1 MKNQIQ
7 HQYSVNETTLLLPF
21 LLDKLSRGRNQIKA
35 LLARGQ
41 VLVDG
46 EVETA
51 YNYNL
56 VPGQQVTILK
66 QAQSP
71 AKQKG
76 LTIMYEDDDLIVIN
90 KSAGLLTIAT
100 GKQPQETAYRELTA
114 HVRRKNP
121 KARIF
126 IVHRLDRDTSG
137 VMVFAKNEKTKLEL
151 QDNWKDVVAERTYV
165 ALVEGKVRQP
175 NGTITSWLKETK
187 THQMYVSETSK
198 GAKKAVLNYE
208 KLQSNKHFTLMK
220 VQLDTGR
227 KNQIRVQLA
236 HIGHPIVGD
245 KKYRAQTNGI
255 GRLGL
260 HAEILSFVH
269 PKTKELLT
277 FKADAPASFIQKS
290 KG

>member
-7 HQYSVNETTLLLPF
+7 NQYSVNETTLLLPF
-21 LLDKLSRGRNQIKA
+21 LLEKLSRGRNHIKA

-41 VLVDG
+41 VLVNG

-56 VPGQQVTILK
+56 IPGQEITILK
-66 QAQSP
+66 QPQSP

-76 LTIMYEDDDLIVIN
+76 LTIMYEDEDLIVIN
-90 KSAGLLTIAT
+90 KRAGLLTIAT
-100 GKQPQETAYRELTA
+100 RKQPQETAYRELTA
-114 HVRRKNP
+114 YVRRKNP

-137 VMVFAKNEKTKLEL
+137 VMVFAKNEKTKLKL

-165 ALVEGKVRQP
+165 ALVEGKLKQTR
-175 NGTITSWLKETK
+175 GTITSWLKETK

-198 GAKKAVLNYE
+198 GAKKAVLHYE
-208 KLQSNKHFTLMK
+208 QLQTNNRFTLLK

-236 HIGHPIVGD
+236 YIGHPIVGD
-245 KKYRAQTNGI
+245 KKYRARTNGI

-260 HAEILSFVH
+260 HAEVLSFIH